1 MSKDDLNSVT
11 DDVREKWMIV
21 LVKSMIKYEAGCKIF
36 AFDDAFILKSFFAI
50 AVQMR
55 RHQ

>member
-21 LVKSMIKYEAGCKIF
+21 LVKSMIKYEAGCNIF
-36 AFDDAFILKSFFAI
+36 ASDDAFKAFSAI
-50 AVQMR
+50 AIQMS